1 MGMIRIAFAGLV
13 AVTLVL
19 GVGLD
24 AAAQKRKRRG
34 KRKAPAPAAQPAEA
48 ASEGAAAPEGAPA
61 AEGVAAEESGAE
73 MVVTE
78 EEAEAGAAPAPPA
91 EPEPAPAPEAEQPGG
106 QKAELDA
113 LRQELSAVMDELV
126 QARATVSMLG
136 KALFKTRV
144 RVMLEDEAM
153 PDQTVTRVAI
163 YLDGAPIF
171 RGDGSSIPSDPAHPV
186 FEGFA
191 APGEHELTL
200 ELEHRAR
207 DDEAYRYSVRN
218 TFRFEVVRE
227 HRTDLRL
234 VLDDD
239 SDMADDFADDREGE
253 YDVESRLEV
262 VAEPLK

>member
-19 GVGLD
+19 GVGL
-24 AAAQKRKRRG
+24 AADAQKRKRRG
-34 KRKAPAPAAQPAEA
+34 KRKAPAPAAPPAAA

-61 AEGVAAEESGAE
+61 AAGVAAEEPGAE